1 MYEKMATFV
10 LFSFFF
16 FFFHVENWKGID
28 RFTPICICY
37 LIERKYS
44 LKIITPTTSKTGRVN
59 FTINI
64 VPYCYVKF
72 DNLIAK
78 RRYSEYFYLTKKHR
92 LQ

>member
-10 LFSFFF
+10 LFSFF

-44 LKIITPTTSKTGRVN
+44 LKIIIPK
-59 FTINI
+59 NI
-64 VPYCYVKF
+64 EDWKG
-72 DNLIAK
+72 
-78 RRYSEYFYLTKKHR
+78 
-92 LQ
+92 